1 MNLNFEYYP
10 KINEKILSKDIESIK
25 KNKENWQAPFFT
37 DTESYINIKEIENVV
52 SKVLNKDIKNIIILG
67 TGGSIQT
74 MSSLAHLSNKRIYSI
89 TSSRAVE
96 LSKCLDETKPYNS
109 VVVPI
114 SRSGETLDVNA
125 TIGIFLDKGYNF
137 IGLSS
142 RGIMNDLLKKIN
154 APILDVPD
162 LSGRFAGSIT
172 NVGIVPAYLS
182 GIDINKFLE
191 GLKEAYNIY
200 MNLERNPSIEF
211 ASFLFNLY
219 KKGYKIVFSM
229 PYSKNLEGS
238 VGLLVQEISESSG
251 KEGKGLMGTYQ
262 EAPLCQHSVL
272 EYILGGFKG
281 AVIPILYRIENE
293 NPDLNLKSSIDYIS
307 EKSAQKVVDYQA
319 DATFQALIEEKIP
332 SGMISIN
339 NPDEKN
345 IASLIAFIQS
355 SVYYLCLLLNVDW
368 ASNPQVNIGKK
379 ICNDALKNNLSSKK
393 RMENR
398 LNLAKEKFKDFF

>member
-52 SKVLNKDIKNIIILG
+52 SKVLNEDIKNIIILG

-96 LSKCLDETKPYNS
+96 LSKCLDETKPNNS

-182 GIDINKFLE
+182 GIDINKFLV

-281 AVIPILYRIENE
+281 AVIPILYHIENE

-307 EKSAQKVVDYQA
+307 GKSAQKVVDYQA

-332 SGMISIN
+332 SGMISIK

-379 ICNDALKNNLSSKK
+379 ICNDALKNNLSSEK

-398 LNLAKEKFKDFF
+398 LNLAKVKFNDFF